1 MSVSAIRPYAPH
13 RITFSRNKR
22 ARRFLGAMSVALR
35 ETGCRTGE
43 TLTEER
49 ENFAVRSVSYDASW
63 RLPAAA

>member
-1 MSVSAIRPYAPH
+1 MNVSAIHPRAPYGT
-13 RITFSRNKR
+13 TFSRRKR

-35 ETGCRTGE
+35 EAGCRSGE

-63 RLPAAA
+63 RLPVAA